1 MYFWILHKNRIN
13 VHFNKKK
20 IEDSKRVIRGRK
32 SKMNRQHNENSQKNK
47 QRSINL
53 KIDQRQPLKNRGEF
67 MCSGRVNRCCSIS
80 GTRRVTH
87 CYKEVQVMNEE
98 RAWLQTEHIRGHLW
112 HRYSVMVNQVMVAT
126 LKLMTNL
133 TTVNPWFS
141 SFPVSSNPLWYI

>member
-1 MYFWILHKNRIN
+1 MCISI
-13 VHFNKKK
+13 KKDWRFQK
-20 IEDSKRVIRGRK
+20 VIRSRK
-32 SKMNRQHNENSQKNK
+32 SKMNRQWKFTKNK
-47 QRSINL
+47 QRSITL

-67 MCSGRVNRCCSIS
+67 MCSGRVNCCCYIS

-87 CYKEVQVMNEE
+87 CYKEVQVMNKE

-126 LKLMTNL
+126 LKLMTKL

>member
-1 MYFWILHKNRIN
+1 MKFT
-13 VHFNKKK
+13 
-20 IEDSKRVIRGRK
+20 
-32 SKMNRQHNENSQKNK
+32 KNK
-47 QRSINL
+47 ERSIKR

-80 GTRRVTH
+80 GTRSVTH
-87 CYKEVQVMNEE
+87 CYKEVQIMNKE

-126 LKLMTNL
+126 LKLMTKL

-141 SFPVSSNPLWYI
+141 SFPVSSNPLWYIQLKLLCRIEYTILLWYEIQNILSNCK